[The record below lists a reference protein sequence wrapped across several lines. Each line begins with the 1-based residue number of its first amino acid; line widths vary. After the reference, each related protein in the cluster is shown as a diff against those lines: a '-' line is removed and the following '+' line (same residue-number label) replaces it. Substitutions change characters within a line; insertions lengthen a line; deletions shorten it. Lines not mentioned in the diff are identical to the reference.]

1 MHIDMETRRKTDR
14 EIENVWSKEQI
25 REKTLKRQRS
35 LEQSS

>member
-14 EIENVWSKEQI
+14 EIENVRSKEQI